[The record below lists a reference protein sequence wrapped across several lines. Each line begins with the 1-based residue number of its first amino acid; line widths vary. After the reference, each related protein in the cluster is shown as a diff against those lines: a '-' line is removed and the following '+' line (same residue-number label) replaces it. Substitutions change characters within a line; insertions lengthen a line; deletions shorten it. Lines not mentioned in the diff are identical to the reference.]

1 MAAIM
6 NVESPDRRTQNL
18 RDRTVFSI
26 EPKLSLPSSST
37 ASKLEQLDDDDDD
50 DAFSPLP
57 SDCIVME
64 TPVRP
69 IPGSNSAKAPSYKRQ
84 FTYDPD
90 TYLNVNAPSKKSKK
104 SDKQPS
110 LSDQVLM
117 AQLIWL
123 LFKTARMQKETA
135 DKGVQ
140 FDGALDLFDC

>member
-1 MAAIM
+1 MHFH
-6 NVESPDRRTQNL
+6 P
-18 RDRTVFSI
+18 
-26 EPKLSLPSSST
+26 SL
-37 ASKLEQLDDDDDD
+37 AR
-50 DAFSPLP
+50 
-57 SDCIVME
+57 DCIIME

-104 SDKQPS
+104 SDKEPS

-117 AQLIWL
+117 AQLTWL
-123 LFKTARMQKETA
+123 QLKTQATKTARMQKETA

-140 FDGALDLFDC
+140 FDGALDLFGC

>member
-1 MAAIM
+1 M

-18 RDRTVFSI
+18 RDRTVFSTK
-26 EPKLSLPSSST
+26 PKLSLPSSST
-37 ASKLEQLDDDDDD
+37 ASKLEQLDDNDDD

-57 SDCIVME
+57 SDCIIMIME

-104 SDKQPS
+104 SDKEPS

-117 AQLIWL
+117 A
-123 LFKTARMQKETA
+123 
-135 DKGVQ
+135 
-140 FDGALDLFDC
+140 

>member
-1 MAAIM
+1 MI
-6 NVESPDRRTQNL
+6 
-18 RDRTVFSI
+18 
-26 EPKLSLPSSST
+26 
-37 ASKLEQLDDDDDD
+37 
-50 DAFSPLP
+50 
-57 SDCIVME
+57 ME

-69 IPGSNSAKAPSYKRQ
+69 IPGSNSAKAPSSKRQ

-104 SDKQPS
+104 SDKEPS

-117 AQLIWL
+117 AQLTWL
-123 LFKTARMQKETA
+123 QFKTARMQKETA

>member
-1 MAAIM
+1 MLR
-6 NVESPDRRTQNL
+6 VLTVGLRTSI
-18 RDRTVFSI
+18 RERTVFSTK
-26 EPKLSLPSSST
+26 PKLSLPSSST

-50 DAFSPLP
+50 DDDAFSPLP
-57 SDCIVME
+57 SDCIIME

-69 IPGSNSAKAPSYKRQ
+69 IPGSNSAKAPSYQRQ

-104 SDKQPS
+104 SDKEPS
-110 LSDQVLM
+110 LLDQVLM

-123 LFKTARMQKETA
+123 QLKTARMQKETA